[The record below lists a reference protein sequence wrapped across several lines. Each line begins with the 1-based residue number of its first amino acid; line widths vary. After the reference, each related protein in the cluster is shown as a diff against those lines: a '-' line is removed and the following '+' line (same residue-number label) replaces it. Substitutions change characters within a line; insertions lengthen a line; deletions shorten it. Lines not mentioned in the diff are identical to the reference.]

1 MLTLNTAPILPSN
14 LLTVK
19 VKVRL
24 TSWVQRSIHH
34 QPIWGILIRIA
45 CLLPTP
51 TPAWARC
58 NHLYTSRW
66 LAITLHQDSP
76 RAKTCLQD
84 WVSSRVGRLHQ
95 WFVTTTVMTT
105 GVHPTTLPW
114 SIRKTTPRRK
124 RRIRRKS
131 RDYYDR
137 FYHYPSIYLMKN
149 QRRNAFLRKRMS
161 RLA

>member
-1 MLTLNTAPILPSN
+1 MLALNTDPILPSN
-14 LLTVK
+14 LLTAK
-19 VKVRL
+19 VKRL
-24 TSWVQRSIHH
+24 TSWVQLSIYHRLT
-34 QPIWGILIRIA
+34 WGILIRIA

-51 TPAWARC
+51 TPVWARC
-58 NHLYTSRW
+58 SHLSTSRW
-66 LAITLHQDSP
+66 LATILHRDSP
-76 RAKTCLQD
+76 LAKTCLQD

-114 SIRKTTPRRK
+114 STRKTTPRRK

-131 RDYYDR
+131 RDYHDR
-137 FYHYPSIYLMKN
+137 YYHYPSIYLMKN
-149 QRRNAFLRKRMS
+149 QRRSAFLRKRMS